1 MSPQKKKKKQ
11 VKRVFIYVQR
21 KRRMK
26 KKIKIKK
33 LLFLNIKNLKP
44 IQFTCYKSVLKLKF
58 VQA

>member
-11 VKRVFIYVQR
+11 VKRVYKYVQR

-33 LLFLNIKNLKP
+33 LLFLNIKKLKP
-44 IQFTCYKSVLKLKF
+44 IQFTCYKSLLKLKF

>member
-33 LLFLNIKNLKP
+33 LLFLNIKKLKP

>member
-1 MSPQKKKKKQ
+1 MSPHKKKKKQ

-33 LLFLNIKNLKP
+33 LLFLNIKKLKP
-44 IQFTCYKSVLKLKF
+44 IQFTCYKSLLKLKF

>member
-33 LLFLNIKNLKP
+33 LLFLNIKKLKP
-44 IQFTCYKSVLKLKF
+44 IQFTCYKSLLKLKF

>member
-1 MSPQKKKKKQ
+1 MSRGKEEW
-11 VKRVFIYVQR
+11 
-21 KRRMK
+21 K

-58 VQA
+58 VQAWTYNSLSE